1 MGSLLLQSQA
11 FGTKKYLEALK
22 ASGRDVPQETI
33 DMFAAQ
39 EKQFEKE
46 AAKLNPG
53 EIPEDNLD
61 LSPLKLDS
69 QFVDMRAFTG
79 LDPHGTNAY
88 LVDPRTGA
96 ALQSPANRLEALIS
110 PSRSGYPRKQRAGS
124 RRSNCR

>member
-1 MGSLLLQSQA
+1 
-11 FGTKKYLEALK
+11 
-22 ASGRDVPQETI
+22 
-33 DMFAAQ
+33 MFAAQ

-53 EIPEDNLD
+53 EIPEDNLA

-79 LDPHGTNAY
+79 LDPHGTNAH
-88 LVDPRTGA
+88 LVDPRIGA
-96 ALQSPANRLEALIS
+96 ALQSPANCLEASIS
-110 PSRSGYPRKQRAGS
+110 PSRSRYPRKQRAGS